1 MDVTDIVSQV
11 VHGLMLTLWLS
22 LPPILVASI
31 VGTLFSLVQAL
42 TQIQE
47 QTLSFAVK
55 LIAVGLTLFL
65 TARWVGGVG
74 ASMTGPGSLKR
85 RLFLGQSSLRSHVG
99 TAWRRSTSM
108 DGLWFMCWC
117 RASLL
122 SSRSAAFSIITG
134 IAPALRTAATT

>member
-1 MDVTDIVSQV
+1 MDVTDIISQV

-22 LPPILVASI
+22 LPPILVASV

-65 TARWVGGVG
+65 TARWIGGEIFNY
-74 ASMTGPGSLKR
+74 TISLFDNFPTMVR
-85 RLFLGQSSLRSHVG
+85 
-99 TAWRRSTSM
+99 
-108 DGLWFMCWC
+108 
-117 RASLL
+117 
-122 SSRSAAFSIITG
+122 
-134 IAPALRTAATT
+134 